1 MPQIGP
7 LELMVVAVI
16 ALVVFGPRRLPEMAR
31 SVGKAMNEFKRQAA
45 DLKGQF
51 DAADLLDE
59 PVSAD
64 APPGPGTVVP
74 EPAGAVG
81 AVEAVPETVVP
92 ETAGAVGAV
101 EAVPETVVPDPAGAV
116 GAVEAVPETASAL
129 GTVEV
134 VREPVASAGAVEV
147 APEPEAD
154 PVVDESSTQPIQT
167 TNQ

>member
-31 SVGKAMNEFKRQAA
+31 SVGKAMNELKRQAA

-74 EPAGAVG
+74 EPAGVVG
-81 AVEAVPETVVP
+81 AVET
-92 ETAGAVGAV
+92 
-101 EAVPETVVPDPAGAV
+101 
-116 GAVEAVPETASAL
+116 VPETASAL
-129 GTVEV
+129 GTIEV
-134 VREPVASAGAVEV
+134 VREPVASTSAVEV
-147 APEPEAD
+147 APELGAD
-154 PVVDESSTQPIQT
+154 PVVDDSPTRPIQT
-167 TNQ
+167 NQ

>member
-81 AVEAVPETVVP
+81 AVEAVVP
-92 ETAGAVGAV
+92 E
-101 EAVPETVVPDPAGAV
+101 PASAV

-129 GTVEV
+129 GTIEV
-134 VREPVASAGAVEV
+134 VRESVPSASAVEV
-147 APEPEAD
+147 APELEAD
-154 PVVDESSTQPIQT
+154 PVVDGSSTQPIQT